1 MGRRAEGWRLT
12 VDGRTGIHGVRWT
25 QHGVRH
31 HVSTGERDPGKAAE
45 AAAALYA
52 KAVSGRRRVAPG
64 RTSSRAKIAEVGS
77 EWIADL
83 EDSLDEQT
91 VSKYDQYVDA
101 WSAFFVTVAG
111 ITGPAIEDFWR
122 VRLREVKR
130 KTVIKQI
137 YALNGFLA
145 WLVSKGALDQV
156 PAYAMPPKSSTGRAA
171 REPIETVPL
180 SEEEGDRL
188 VAALP
193 EWSEKAR
200 KGGTKWRVRDRMIVA
215 WETALRPATLDAIE
229 APRDFTK
236 GAPRLRIRDEDDK
249 ARFGR
254 AVPLS
259 PAAALAL
266 DRSAPELGRIF
277 GKVDSHNA
285 TDYLR
290 AAAVAAGLPAEK
302 AAKVKPYDLR
312 HARLTLL
319 AESGNLVGV
328 AFLAGHKA
336 ITTTNRYVHAHTA
349 AAEQV
354 LAFDAARGPKGTDS
368 GRKRGARKGR
378 KAVGSE

>member
-1 MGRRAEGWRLT
+1 
-12 VDGRTGIHGVRWT
+12 
-25 QHGVRH
+25 
-31 HVSTGERDPGKAAE
+31 
-45 AAAALYA
+45 
-52 KAVSGRRRVAPG
+52 
-64 RTSSRAKIAEVGS
+64 
-77 EWIADL
+77 
-83 EDSLDEQT
+83 
-91 VSKYDQYVDA
+91 
-101 WSAFFVTVAG
+101 
-111 ITGPAIEDFWR
+111 
-122 VRLREVKR
+122 VKR
-130 KTVIKQI
+130 KTVMKQL

-145 WLVSKGALDQV
+145 WLVSQGMLVEV

-171 REPIETVPL
+171 REPIGTVPL

-236 GAPRLRIRDEDDK
+236 GVPRLRIRDEDDK

-259 PAAALAL
+259 PAAAQAL

-336 ITTTNRYVHAHTA
+336 ITTTNRYVHAHTV

-354 LAFDAARGPKGTDS
+354 LAFDAARGAKGTDS
-368 GRKRGARKGR
+368 GRKSGARKGR
-378 KAVGSE
+378 KVVDSGSFSRR